1 MCFCFW
7 SDSTWKFT
15 FENLKTYYHE
25 LSVPIT
31 EFTKS
36 VTLIVHKYLLVP
48 FAHIKAFHPL
58 FHIHSSNLVF
68 CWRCTSN
75 HFFLSTLKHS
85 LLFFTQIKSRV
96 TNNSWRNWLDQF
108 SVPNF
113 KKGSWLAID
122 EKGPF
127 LLGPCGWGM
136 GTVPTLWVTVLSVGD
151 KL

>member
-15 FENLKTYYHE
+15 FKNLKIYYHE
-25 LSVPIT
+25 LSIPIT

-36 VTLIVHKYLLVP
+36 VTLVVHRYLLVP

-75 HFFLSTLKHS
+75 NFFLALWNTPSYFSLRLKAGSLIIPGEIGSTNS
-85 LLFFTQIKSRV
+85 QSQISRKDPDCPSMRRDRSYWAPV
-96 TNNSWRNWLDQF
+96 
-108 SVPNF
+108 
-113 KKGSWLAID
+113 A
-122 EKGPF
+122 E
-127 LLGPCGWGM
+127 GWA
-136 GTVPTLWVTVLSVGD
+136 LWVTVLSVGD